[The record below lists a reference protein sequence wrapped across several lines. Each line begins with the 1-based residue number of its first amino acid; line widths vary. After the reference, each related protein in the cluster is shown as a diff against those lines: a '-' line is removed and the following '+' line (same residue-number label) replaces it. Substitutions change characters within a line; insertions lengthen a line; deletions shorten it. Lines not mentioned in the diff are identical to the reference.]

1 MKKSVIAVALA
12 LVAMAALMTA
22 CKKDDGFDE
31 KPVPDTTV
39 EYSTDEN
46 GETYVTNVN
55 GEKIP
60 VTTDK
65 NGYAELYSDL
75 VTKTAE
81 QVSREQESIEAEK
94 TTAAPATEPVTSPE
108 TTKKS
113 EQQTNKVVVG
123 KDDVN
128 DGSHD
133 AVIDWR

>member
-31 KPVPDTTV
+31 RPVPDTTV

-94 TTAAPATEPVTSPE
+94 TTAAPVTEPVTSPE

>member
-22 CKKDDGFDE
+22 CKKDAGFDE
-31 KPVPDTTV
+31 RPVPDTTV

-94 TTAAPATEPVTSPE
+94 TTAAPVTEPVTSPE